1 MEIVVTVFA
10 TVVAAGCFF
19 AILSNDRKEAKSNN
33 ESSTETEKNQD

>member
-19 AILSNDRKEAKSNN
+19 AILSNDLKEAGTKSD
-33 ESSTETEKNQD
+33 SSGELKEQQE